1 MAWLGSAPGRS
12 CLTLGSDPQARAGD
26 DVGDVQAT
34 YRAMLRDDI
43 APALRALGLKGSG
56 SRYSLPD
63 PESWALLG
71 FQSSRFNTSE
81 ALTFT
86 VNLCAVSRLVWESRR
101 REQSHLPE
109 KPSPGIFY
117 GRFSWSCRL
126 GHLMPENRDV
136 WWDLDE
142 DADAK
147 DVASE
152 VVATISA
159 YGLPALRER
168 L

>member
-1 MAWLGSAPGRS
+1 M
-12 CLTLGSDPQARAGD
+12 
-26 DVGDVQAT
+26 GDVRAT

-43 APALRALGLKGSG
+43 APALRALGFS

-81 ALTFT
+81 SLTFT

-101 REQSHLPE
+101 REQGHLPE
-109 KPSPGIFY
+109 KPSPRTFY
-117 GRFSWSCRL
+117 GHFVWSCRL
-126 GHLMPENRDV
+126 GHVMPVDKDV
-136 WWDLDE
+136 WWNLDE
-142 DADAK
+142 DAEAK
-147 DVASE
+147 GVASE
-152 VVATISA
+152 VVAAISA
-159 YGLPALRER
+159 YGLPSLRER

>member
-1 MAWLGSAPGRS
+1 M
-12 CLTLGSDPQARAGD
+12 
-26 DVGDVQAT
+26 GDVQAS
-34 YRAMLRDDI
+34 YRAMLRDDV
-43 APALRALGLKGSG
+43 APALRALGLKESG
-56 SRYSLPD
+56 SRYCLPD
-63 PESWALLG
+63 MESWALLG

-81 ALTFT
+81 SLTFT

-101 REQSHLPE
+101 REQSHLTE
-109 KPSPGIFY
+109 KPSPGTFY
-117 GRFSWSCRL
+117 GRLVWSCRL
-126 GHLMPENRDV
+126 RHLLPENRDV

-142 DADAK
+142 DAVAK

-152 VVATISA
+152 VVAAISA

>member
-1 MAWLGSAPGRS
+1 
-12 CLTLGSDPQARAGD
+12 
-26 DVGDVQAT
+26 
-34 YRAMLRDDI
+34 MLRDDI
-43 APALRALGLKGSG
+43 APALRALAFKGSG

-81 ALTFT
+81 SLTLT

-109 KPSPGIFY
+109 RPSPGTFY
-117 GRFSWSCRL
+117 GHSVWSCRL
-126 GHLMPENRDV
+126 GHLMPINKDV
-136 WWDLDE
+136 WWDLHV
-142 DADAK
+142 DAAAK
-147 DVASE
+147 NVASE
-152 VVATISA
+152 VVAAISA